1 MPFPG
6 TRRSREHL
14 KDPSAERRLFASRAL
29 AAAILVGGLISAL
42 AGRLA
47 WLQIVSYEHFSTLST
62 DNRVRVVALPPPR
75 GAIYDR
81 NGVLLAGNRANY
93 RIEIAPSHVGDIDH
107 VVERLSGIID
117 LTEADVERFRKE
129 VSRKRS
135 FQPVPLR
142 FNLDED
148 EVARFAVHRHEF
160 PGVDIAARPGRYYPQ
175 GKTGVHA
182 LGYVGRINDR
192 DLKRVDRDN
201 YRGTTHIGKL
211 GVEKRYEDLLHGRVG
226 VQRLE
231 INAQGRTLRVLDE
244 QLPVPGSDLV
254 ISLDTN
260 LQRVAEQ
267 ALVGSRGA
275 VVALDP
281 RTGEVLAL
289 ASNPGYDPNQFVN
302 GISSARYRE
311 LSDDPEQPL
320 FNRALSGQYP
330 PGSTI
335 KPLMALAGLD
345 YSVTTAERTIQ
356 AGAYY
361 RLPNGKRRYRDWK
374 RGGHGKVDLN
384 KSIVQS
390 CDVYF
395 YDLAYR
401 MGIERMHDFLERF
414 GLGSRTGLDSTGEA
428 GGLLPSPA
436 WKRSAH
442 GQPWFPGETVIS
454 GVGQGYMLATPLQL
468 AAAVS
473 TIATR
478 GQRVQP
484 RLLRAV
490 RRQGS
495 NGFEPVGPVRLE
507 PVRLA
512 ADGYWDQIVSA
523 MVGVTRKRNGTAWRM
538 GHDAP
543 YTIAGKTGTAQV
555 FGLEEGEK
563 YDGDTV
569 SDKLRDHALFVA
581 FAPAEDP
588 RIAVAVIV
596 ENGGHGGSVAA
607 PVARRVMDYYLLGST
622 GGTGI

>member
-1 MPFPG
+1 MPLPG
-6 TRRSREHL
+6 TRTKREHL
-14 KDPSAERRLFASRAL
+14 KDPSAERCLFASRAVF
-29 AAAILVGGLISAL
+29 AAILVGGLTVFL

-47 WLQIVSYEHFSTLST
+47 YLQIFSYDHFATLST
-62 DNRVRVVALPPPR
+62 DNRVRLVALPPPR
-75 GAIYDR
+75 GLIYDR
-81 NGVLLAGNRANY
+81 NGILLAGNRANY
-93 RIEIAPSHVGDIDH
+93 RIEITPSHAGDIDQ

-117 LTEADVERFRKE
+117 LTGAEVERFRSE
-129 VSRKRS
+129 VKRKRS

-142 FNLDED
+142 FNLDD
-148 EVARFAVHRHEF
+148 AEVARFAVHRHDF

-175 GKTGVHA
+175 GELGVHA
-182 LGYVGRINDR
+182 LGYVGRINDSELR
-192 DLKRVDRDN
+192 RIDRN
-201 YRGTTHIGKL
+201 EYNGTTHIGKL
-211 GVEKRYEDLLHGRVG
+211 GVEKRYEALLHGEVG

-231 INAQGRTLRVLDE
+231 VNSQGRTLRVLDE
-244 QLPVPGSDLV
+244 QPPVPGSDVV
-254 ISLDTN
+254 ISLDSN

-267 ALVGSRGA
+267 ALIGSKGA

-281 RTGEVLAL
+281 YTGEVLAL
-289 ASNPGYDPNQFVN
+289 ASNPAYDPNLFVN
-302 GISSARYRE
+302 GITTARYRA
-311 LSDDPEQPL
+311 LSDDPKRPL

-345 YSVTTAERTIQ
+345 YSVTTAERTIH

-374 RGGHGKVDLN
+374 QGGHGEVDLD

-401 MGIERMHDFLERF
+401 IGIDRMHAFLERF
-414 GLGSRTGLDSTGEA
+414 GLGTRTGLDATGEA
-428 GGLLPSPA
+428 GGLLPSRE
-436 WKRSAH
+436 WKRSAR

-454 GVGQGYMLATPLQL
+454 GIGQGYMLTTPLQL

-484 RLLRAV
+484 RLLRGV
-490 RRQGS
+490 RRTASG
-495 NGFEPVGPVRLE
+495 GFEPVEPIRLDPVRLKTE
-507 PVRLA
+507 R
-512 ADGYWDQIVSA
+512 YWDQIVSA
-523 MVGVTRKRNGTAWRM
+523 MVGVTRKRNGTAYRV
-538 GHDAP
+538 GRDAP

-555 FGLEEGEK
+555 FGLKQGEK
-563 YDGDTV
+563 YKEDQV
-569 SDKLRDHALFVA
+569 SENLRDHALFVA

-588 RIAVAVIV
+588 RIAVAVII
-596 ENGGHGGSVAA
+596 ENGGHGGSAAA
-607 PVARRVMDYYLLGST
+607 PVARKVMDYYLLGSA